1 MSYDSADVRQELLDA
16 VAQTIDEIA
25 KAVAA
30 LGGAYELLD
39 ETTGDRLE
47 AELFR
52 PIQLAYGRAQ
62 RTYTGFAERF
72 GLQTRPF
79 VPAGEGAPSHGVQG
93 FIELALEAVDEAD
106 GNLVTLQDSMMPV
119 EVGDEELRAGLA
131 EVRRLLGDLRGRA
144 AAFTRSAGR

>member
-72 GLQTRPF
+72 GLQTRAF
-79 VPAGEGAPSHGVQG
+79 VPAAEGAPSHGVQG
-93 FIELALEAVDEAD
+93 FIELAVEAVDEAD
-106 GNLVTLQDSMMPV
+106 ANLVTLQDSMMPV

>member
-1 MSYDSADVRQELLDA
+1 MTHTSADVRQELLDA

-39 ETTGDRLE
+39 EVNGDRLE

-62 RTYTGFAERF
+62 RTYSGFAERY
-72 GLQTRPF
+72 GLTTRPF
-79 VPAGEGAPSHGVQG
+79 VPAAEGAPSHGVQG
-93 FIELALEAVDEAD
+93 FIDLAVEAVDEAD

-119 EVGDEELRAGLA
+119 EFGDEELRAGLS
-131 EVRRLLGDLRGRA
+131 EVRRLLGDLRSRS
-144 AAFTRSAGR
+144 AAFSRGFGR

>member
-1 MSYDSADVRQELLDA
+1 MSYASADVRQELLGA
-16 VAQTIDEIA
+16 VAETIDEIG

-39 ETTGDRLE
+39 ETSGDKLE

-62 RTYTGFAERF
+62 RTYTGFAQRF
-72 GLQTRPF
+72 DLETRPF
-79 VPAGEGAPSHGVQG
+79 VPATAGAPSHGVQG
-93 FIELALEAVDEAD
+93 FIELAVEAVDEAD

-131 EVRRLLGDLRGRA
+131 EVRLLLGDLRGRA
-144 AAFTRSAGR
+144 AVFARSFGR

>member
-1 MSYDSADVRQELLDA
+1 MTHTTADVRQELLDA

-39 ETTGDRLE
+39 EVNGDRLE

-62 RTYTGFAERF
+62 RTYSGFAERY
-72 GLQTRPF
+72 GLTTRAF
-79 VPAGEGAPSHGVQG
+79 VPAAEGAPSHGVQG
-93 FIELALEAVDEAD
+93 FIDLAVEAVHEAD

-119 EVGDEELRAGLA
+119 EFGDEELRAGLS

-144 AAFTRSAGR
+144 AAFSRGFGR

>member
-1 MSYDSADVRQELLDA
+1 MSYTSADVRQELLEA
-16 VAQTIDEIA
+16 VAESIDEIG

-39 ETTGDRLE
+39 EVTGDRLE
-47 AELFR
+47 ADLFR
-52 PIQLAYGRAQ
+52 PVQLAYGRAQ

-72 GLQTRPF
+72 DLRTRAF
-79 VPAGEGAPSHGVQG
+79 EPATAGAPSHGVQG
-93 FIELALEAVDEAD
+93 FLDLAVEAVDEAD

-131 EVRRLLGDLRGRA
+131 EVRRLLGDLRGNARRFA
-144 AAFTRSAGR
+144 SSVGR